1 MDQAGAA
8 GAERFEAERAK
19 MVIEQIEARGI
30 RDARVLE
37 AMRRVPRHELVPAEL
52 RERAYQDRALPIG
65 HDQTISQPY
74 IVAVMSEALALR
86 PGDRVL
92 EVGTGSGYQ
101 AAVLAELCSEV
112 YTIEIVPELAARART
127 DLTRLGYQNVRVRQ
141 GDGYRGWPE
150 YAPFDAVLVAA
161 APDHVPEALV
171 EQLALGGRL
180 VIPVGGPAQELVLL
194 TRTEE
199 GVERQTLMPVLF
211 VPMRGEA
218 EVDAGDRP

>member
-171 EQLALGGRL
+171 EQSVRHVRPDEPSAS
-180 VIPVGGPAQELVLL
+180 
-194 TRTEE
+194 
-199 GVERQTLMPVLF
+199 
-211 VPMRGEA
+211 
-218 EVDAGDRP
+218 GD